1 MNTSESPI
9 PGLTAIQYERL
20 MQTLNGEAEGKRD
33 SQTTGQSKQA
43 VANMAGK
50 CTTNFDKV
58 IDSGANEHIVCEDK
72 PMLNEKWSNHLP
84 VQIPNGPYN

>member
-1 MNTSESPI
+1 MIGYPADWKKPNRDKRDRNGSWGDKRSGPRAAYVNTSESPI

-50 CTTNFDKV
+50 CTTNFALIK
-58 IDSGANEHIVCEDK
+58 
-72 PMLNEKWSNHLP
+72 
-84 VQIPNGPYN
+84 